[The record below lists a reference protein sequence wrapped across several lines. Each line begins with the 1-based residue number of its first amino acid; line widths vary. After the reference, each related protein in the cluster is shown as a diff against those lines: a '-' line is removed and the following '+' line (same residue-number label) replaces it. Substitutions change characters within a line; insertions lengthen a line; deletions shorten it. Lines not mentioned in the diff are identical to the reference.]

1 VRRLTPTRSVA
12 AGSVVALAVLAAAP
26 AYGDGPISLP
36 EPAAARAQELA
47 LVCNKAVGATPERCK
62 KSSVPGP
69 VVNDE
74 KVLIGLGGDG
84 VPVRVLL
91 EQRLVLTKVGDY
103 VIRERGPARSAVGL
117 VPDSDPPNTK
127 LGAVVYQ
134 GFTPGNRRLG
144 ARLTLDAGLEAP
156 RLPLTVTV
164 TFDDGR
170 GARALDPGGRVP
182 GPGTVQVRLTNNTA
196 QPAVLPTG
204 SDANPASLAPALDA
218 ALRAARAPAGPRLPS
233 TDTVLPK
240 TLDVASP
247 ARREASQSVP
257 LRISGSLRVT
267 GTTGSV
273 SGDGASP
280 VPNGAV
286 VAGTLSA
293 ELHTVQVTAQVNG
306 PGVVRLDLTAVPAL
320 DARVLAPPRGFATW
334 TAWARSRPPQ
344 PERQAA
350 LDLVVTTAATGA
362 RASSYSPYLGADLP
376 GSGTTVFSYAFAPAD
391 AAAVTRARLHPKP
404 GPIAL
409 AGIALLL
416 LLVNGGLIWR
426 QS

>member
-1 VRRLTPTRSVA
+1 MRRLTLHRSVA
-12 AGSVVALAVLAAAP
+12 SGAAVSLALLAAP
-26 AYGDGPISLP
+26 AYGDGPVSLP
-36 EPAAARAQELA
+36 EPGAARAQELA
-47 LVCNKAVGATPERCK
+47 LVCNKVVGGTPERCK

-74 KVLIGLGGDG
+74 KVLVGLGGDG
-84 VPVRVLL
+84 TPVRVLL

-117 VPDSDPPNTK
+117 VADSDPPNTK

-144 ARLTLDAGLEAP
+144 ARLTLDPGLEAP
-156 RLPLTVTV
+156 RLPLGVTV
-164 TFDDGR
+164 TYDAGH
-170 GARALDPGGRVP
+170 GPRALDPGGRVP

-204 SDANPASLAPALDA
+204 SDIGAASVAPALDA
-218 ALRAARAPAGPRLPS
+218 ALRAARGPAGPRLPS

-240 TLDVASP
+240 QVEVTSP
-247 ARREASQSVP
+247 ARRETTQSVP
-257 LRISGSLRVT
+257 LRIAGSVRIQD
-267 GTTGSV
+267 TTGSV

-280 VPNGAV
+280 VANGAV

-293 ELHTVQVTAQVNG
+293 ELHSVQITARLDG
-306 PGVVRLDLTAVPAL
+306 PGFLDLDLTAVPAL
-320 DARVLAPPRGFATW
+320 DPRVLAPPRGFATW
-334 TAWARSRPPQ
+334 AAWARSRPPQ

-350 LDLVVTTAATGA
+350 LDLLVTTAATGA

-391 AAAVTRARLHPKP
+391 AVAAARARLHPKP

-409 AGIALLL
+409 AGVALLL